1 MKYFLLHFRYLIA
14 GGLLTL
20 IPYHPASAEVQ
31 IHSGDTIAFLGDS
44 ITKQGSIPTGWCG
57 LVVSGL
63 EKAGVDASPINAGKG
78 GHTSRDMVNRYEAD
92 VIARKPTWMIL
103 MCGTNDN
110 PNHGLSLEESEKNV
124 NVMVEKARSSGI
136 KVLVA
141 TRPMRGGDTTEN
153 AYNAFLRNSAQK
165 QGVLLADV
173 FAAMKNAQENFRK
186 EHPDAPPDAPFLTIA
201 DGTHMN
207 PRGNQVIAECI
218 LSTLGLSPEQIASV
232 KADWPDP
239 NQIKGLSQEETSK
252 DAAPAGG
259 M

>member
-1 MKYFLLHFRYLIA
+1 MKNAFRVLLA
-14 GGLLTL
+14 GGLLAL
-20 IPYHPASAEVQ
+20 LPFQPAGADVQ

-44 ITKQGSIPTGWCG
+44 ITKQGSISTGWCG

-63 EKAGVDASPINAGKG
+63 EKIGVDATPINAGKG
-78 GHTSRDMVNRYEAD
+78 GHTSRDMVKRYESD
-92 VIARKPTWMIL
+92 VIARKPSWMIL

-124 NVMVEKARSSGI
+124 HAMVEKARASGI

-141 TRPMRGGDTTEN
+141 TRPMRSADTSEN
-153 AYNAFLRNSAQK
+153 PYNAFLRACALK

-173 FAAMKNAQENFRK
+173 FAAMKTAQEVFRK
-186 EHPDAPPDAPFLTIA
+186 EHPDSPPNTPYLTIA

-218 LSTLGLSPEQIASV
+218 LSALGLTPEQIASV

-239 NQIKGLSQEETSK
+239 DHVQGLSLEEAAK
-252 DAAPAGG
+252 DAAPADRK
-259 M
+259 